1 MHYKRLKELRK
12 KRGLTQQKVANYL
25 HVNQKTYSRYER
37 GEHEMTA
44 DTLDKLATFYDTT
57 VDYLINRTDDI
68 TNTTIKINKK

>member
-12 KRGLTQQKVANYL
+12 KQGLTQQKLADYL

-44 DTLDKLATFYDTT
+44 DTLDKLATCYDTT
-57 VDYLINRTDDI
+57 VDYLIGRTNDA
-68 TNTTIKINKK
+68 TNTTKK